1 VTEVEREEH
10 NRGTWLIVGLFLL
23 GLIAVSYFVFA
34 GLAGDPQAA
43 QEHLMAGKDSLSRG
57 DAAAA
62 VQELENAAHKDP
74 TSKEIQFNLGLAY
87 TQVGRYREAAQ
98 AFETALTLGA
108 DVNTHSNLGV
118 VYYKMGRLEDAVA
131 QYQEALNLKP
141 NDAEVRSNLAA
152 AYLQLGRLEDA
163 QAEYERALALSPG
176 LAEAHYGLGM
186 AYAAKGE
193 KQKAIEALQQFLELD
208 TGRDPLARSEAEK
221 QLQALRSATE

>member
-1 VTEVEREEH
+1 MTEVEREER
-10 NRGTWLIVGLFLL
+10 NRGTWLIGGLFLL
-23 GLIAVSYFVFA
+23 GLIAASYFVFV

-43 QEHLMAGKDSLSRG
+43 QEHLMAGKDSLSQG

-62 VQELENAAHKDP
+62 VQELENAARKNP

-87 TQVGRYREAAQ
+87 TQVGRYQEAAQ
-98 AFETALTLGA
+98 AFETALTLDA
-108 DVNTHSNLGV
+108 DVSTYSNLGV

-186 AYAAKGE
+186 VYAAKGE